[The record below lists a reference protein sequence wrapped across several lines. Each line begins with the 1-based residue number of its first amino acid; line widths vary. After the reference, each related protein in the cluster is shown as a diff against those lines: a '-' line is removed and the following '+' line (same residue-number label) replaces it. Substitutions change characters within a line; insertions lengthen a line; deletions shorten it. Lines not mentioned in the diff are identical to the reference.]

1 MLALMDPDDPRFT
14 GLMFRVYGI
23 RINFCTDITHYV
35 VAASKLVQNVRPLIL
50 KRLFASAFSNKPI
63 SKAGFRK
70 SVGLLTGSPTLSTKL
85 LEPASRTC
93 SSSGSF
99 NFS

>member
-35 VAASKLVQNVRPLIL
+35 VAASKLVQKVRPLIL
-50 KRLFASAFSNKPI
+50 KRLFAFAFSNKPI

-70 SVGLLTGSPTLSTKL
+70 SVGLLTGWTHLVDQVIGT
-85 LEPASRTC
+85 
-93 SSSGSF
+93 SF
-99 NFS
+99 